1 MITADDYKDYFGVS
15 TAPTNLTRLEFISLE
30 EIKSIMTCDIPLST
44 DDNYDT
50 FLKALMEQINYF
62 DVNPELLIYL
72 TTGGASLGKFNE
84 GTNEGTNQ
92 ENRKSKDQI
101 ISPLTYKILINLSY
115 LQTGMC

>member
-15 TAPTNLTRLEFISLE
+15 TAPTNLERLEFISLE
-30 EIKSIMTCDIPLST
+30 EIKSIMTCDIPAST

-72 TTGGASLGKFNE
+72 ETGGASLGKF
-84 GTNEGTNQ
+84 NEGTNQ

-101 ISPLTYKILINLSY
+101 ISPLTYKILLNLSY
-115 LQTGMC
+115 LKSGMC